1 MKICLLLIAGACI
14 GCSSSDSGSTS
25 MELDGSP
32 SSDSGSVSE
41 SVPSE
46 SALAVDAARG
56 DVGSNTADGDDGG
69 EDFAATEADFD
80 CSHNAEWTTVGLAH
94 YKNTLGHTAEMLNVA
109 RSSGGGTYP
118 VGTMIQLNPAEAM
131 VKRGKGFDATSNDWE
146 FFTLTD
152 SDAGTTTINTRG
164 GGMSVSNARA
174 TCLSCHLP
182 AQSTFDLVCGDP
194 VEGGPTTTHGCTP
207 LPVPT
212 ATLAALRDPRCP

>member
-25 MELDGSP
+25 LGLDAAP
-32 SSDSGSVSE
+32 SSESGSAS
-41 SVPSE
+41 
-46 SALAVDAARG
+46 DI
-56 DVGSNTADGDDGG
+56 THGDDGG
-69 EDFAATEADFD
+69 EDFAATAADFD
-80 CSHNAEWTTVGLAH
+80 CSHNPEWTTVGLAH
-94 YKNTLGHTAEMLNVA
+94 YKNTLAHTDEMLRVA
-109 RSSGGGTYP
+109 QSSNGGTFP
-118 VGTMIQLNPAEAM
+118 VGTMVQLNPAEAM

-164 GGMSVSNARA
+164 GGASVSNVRA

-182 AQSTFDLVCGDP
+182 AQSMFDLICGDP
-194 VEGGPTTTHGCTP
+194 VEGGATTTHGCTP

-212 ATLAALRDPRCP
+212 ATLAALHDPRCP